1 MRRKSDLADY
11 TGGLTAPLQVRQTD
25 RWNGHGLG
33 GPESATV
40 EDGFLSE
47 SFVMGVPCTATSDP
61 GEGSTCA
68 VSTTA
73 DALTGGSVLEG
84 MRATWEIGQVRV
96 LAGGDEDSVFAVQ
109 GLFVP

>member
-1 MRRKSDLADY
+1 MVISS
-11 TGGLTAPLQVRQTD
+11 
-25 RWNGHGLG
+25 LG

-40 EDGFLSE
+40 QEGFLSE
-47 SFVMGVPCTATSDP
+47 ALVMGVPCTATSDP

-73 DALTGGSVLEG
+73 DALSGGAVIEG

-96 LAGGDEDSVFAVQ
+96 LAGGNEDSVFAVQ
-109 GLFVP
+109 GVFVP